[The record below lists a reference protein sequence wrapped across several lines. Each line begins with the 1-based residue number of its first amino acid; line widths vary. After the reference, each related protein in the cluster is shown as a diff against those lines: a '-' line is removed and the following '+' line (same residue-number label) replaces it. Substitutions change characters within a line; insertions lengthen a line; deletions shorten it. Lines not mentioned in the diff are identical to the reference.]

1 MNDLVIQ
8 PGPGLPHGLVIP
20 AGELTERFARASG
33 PGGQGVNT
41 TDSRVQLS
49 FDLAASATLSHA
61 QRVRA
66 LQNLAGR
73 LVDTTLVVDAADQ
86 RSQFLNRRAARERMA
101 AILRAA
107 LAPPPPRRR
116 PTRPT
121 RAGVERRLT
130 AKRRLAEKKARRRSL
145 GD

>member
-1 MNDLVIQ
+1 MNDLVIL
-8 PGPGLPHGLVIP
+8 PGPGVPHGLVIP

-49 FDLAASATLSHA
+49 FDLAASATLSDA

-66 LQNLAGR
+66 LRHLAGR

-86 RSQFLNRRAARERMA
+86 RSQFLNRRSARERMA

-121 RAGVERRLT
+121 RASNERRLS
-130 AKRRLAEKKARRRSL
+130 AKRRLAEKKAQRRSHE
-145 GD
+145 G